1 MYIKNIHIE
10 NFRNFQNTDIP
21 LKKLTIIVGENDAGK
36 SNLLDAIRLVLN
48 NNGLAYFSRSLSIT
62 DINKDS
68 VEEFQKYLWN
78 NSAEITEKLNDNTY
92 MKTVYEKIPVV
103 KVRVTFTEAKTE
115 YQKQLLKDWIN
126 LTDDEEVCFEVEYSF
141 APIKLRSL

>member
-68 VEEFQKYLWN
+68 VEEFQEYLWN
-78 NSAEITEKLNDNTY
+78 NSAKITEKLNDNAY

-103 KVRVTFTEAKTE
+103 KVRVTFTDAKTE
-115 YQKQLLKDWIN
+115 YQKQLLREIGRAH
-126 LTDDEEVCFEVEYSF
+126 V
-141 APIKLRSL
+141 